1 MKYWGVWGY
10 LEMDFIQGRVV
21 IDTPS
26 CFMLGK
32 LGYTL
37 TGGGGRGGGAL
48 LGPHLQTLYPKFF
61 PNKKV
66 TDGATGSR

>member
-1 MKYWGVWGY
+1 M
-10 LEMDFIQGRVV
+10 
-21 IDTPS
+21 DTPS

-37 TGGGGRGGGAL
+37 TGGGGGAL
-48 LGPHLQTLYPKFF
+48 LGPPLQTLYPRFF